1 MITIAGW
8 SERERCAPCVYSVCV
23 CVCDRFTVW
32 MKLFS
37 AAGLNKNV
45 CLGVWMDSFVKKCVK
60 RECMIKWMYIWICL
74 IVQLFTTVPLLSKF
88 VKYIRFCLKMTT
100 EFVYIIKLKKAC
112 THYVAK
118 MSLFPINST
127 ESAKWHLSHRSVR
140 QLYLQVDEILRMK
153 SEYDL
158 IGVMDTKST
167 HTQVYCFKWKLVKHA
182 VLF

>member
-1 MITIAGW
+1 MFIL
-8 SERERCAPCVYSVCV
+8 S
-23 CVCDRFTVW
+23 
-32 MKLFS
+32 
-37 AAGLNKNV
+37 
-45 CLGVWMDSFVKKCVK
+45 SF
-60 RECMIKWMYIWICL
+60 
-74 IVQLFTTVPLLSKF
+74 
-88 VKYIRFCLKMTT
+88 
-100 EFVYIIKLKKAC
+100 KKAC

-182 VLF
+182 VFVFIITYLGRMHHTMEALFFLSHNSDSFPLRYKVTIARYKLSIQRVTIARKKSPNYLLHFLFHGGNQLPY